1 MGRIAIVSGGNE
13 VGYVAKVICSEHVN
27 KIYILMDT
35 PAVSTPTIEK
45 IDSEDLLAN
54 WEPYY
59 LEDKVSKYVEHSKQE
74 IVAVIDNCIV
84 FIKKKIEATLIYNRV
99 SRRLNCMNRIVK
111 EFLEKLAL
119 AESKVIINGRQSSIR
134 PASKVIVK
142 IKGE

>member
-13 VGYVAKVICSEHVN
+13 VGY
-27 KIYILMDT
+27 
-35 PAVSTPTIEK
+35 STPSIKK
-45 IDSEDLLAN
+45 IDSEDLLFN

-74 IVAVIDNCIV
+74 IVAVVDNCVV
-84 FIKKKIEATLIYNRV
+84 FIKKKIEATLTYNKV
-99 SRRLNCMNRIVK
+99 NRRLNCMHKIVK

-119 AESKVIINGRQSSIR
+119 AEAKVIINGRQSSVR